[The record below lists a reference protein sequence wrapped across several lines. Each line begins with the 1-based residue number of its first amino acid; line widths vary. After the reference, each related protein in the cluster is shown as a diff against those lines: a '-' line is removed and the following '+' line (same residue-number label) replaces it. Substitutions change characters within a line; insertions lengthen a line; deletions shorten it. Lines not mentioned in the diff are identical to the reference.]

1 MKAIRMLKMSIRDSF
16 KSVIRNYKLSLA
28 SISCI
33 TITLIIVAIAKDKP
47 QISKNANPENNNKIN
62 NDNEQKEDPKEQPKD
77 KTNDESKISLKNQ
90 KTIKKIK
97 EICSQDFISIE
108 ELRNIC
114 WKGIP
119 SDDPLIRAECWK
131 ILLGLYPLKKELKV
145 SIIKR
150 KKDEYIDMCNLYSNA
165 LSNPDEVM
173 NEEEL
178 KIYRQIQ
185 KDNPRT
191 MPESSLFQHEK
202 IQFMLT
208 RVLYIW
214 SLRHPASGYVQGF
227 NDLCIPF
234 FIVYFLEK
242 FPEKNVDTI
251 LKLNENEFKKL
262 SEETLTEIETT
273 IYFSLTKL
281 LDRIQTNYTIN
292 QPGITLMI
300 KKMELIIEKVDPKL
314 YDYLK
319 KFEIDYVQ
327 FCFRWMNCFL
337 IREFPVKLILRLW
350 DAYFSEEKGFSE
362 FHLYVC
368 ACLLLTFSEK
378 LKAMT
383 EFQELIVF
391 LQNLPTSNWR
401 IEDMDML
408 LAKSYSIKMLY
419 SNSIILKNE
428 GKNQ

>member
-1 MKAIRMLKMSIRDSF
+1 MEIKKKFEKNIFTEVIED
-16 KSVIRNYKLSLA
+16 KSQNN
-28 SISCI
+28 
-33 TITLIIVAIAKDKP
+33 
-47 QISKNANPENNNKIN
+47 QKNKEENNNNHIN
-62 NDNEQKEDPKEQPKD
+62 NKEQNED
-77 KTNDESKISLKNQ
+77 KKETNEEKNNEKKEISQKNQ
-90 KTIKKIK
+90 KIIKKIK

-114 WKGIP
+114 WQGIP
-119 SDDPLIRAECWK
+119 SEDPLIRAECWK
-131 ILLGLYPLKKELKV
+131 ILLGLYPLKKELKI
-145 SIIKR
+145 SIIQR

-178 KIYRQIQ
+178 KIYRQIL

-242 FPEKNVDTI
+242 FPEKNIDTI
-251 LKLNENEFKKL
+251 LKLNEDEFKKL

-300 KKMELIIEKVDPKL
+300 KKMELIIQKVDPKL
-314 YDYLK
+314 YEYLK
-319 KFEIDYVQ
+319 KYEIDYVQ

>member
-1 MKAIRMLKMSIRDSF
+1 MEIKKKFEKNIF
-16 KSVIRNYKLSLA
+16 TEVID
-28 SISCI
+28 
-33 TITLIIVAIAKDKP
+33 DKT

>member
-1 MKAIRMLKMSIRDSF
+1 MEIKKKFEKNIFTEVIDDKTQIR
-16 KSVIRNYKLSLA
+16 
-28 SISCI
+28 
-33 TITLIIVAIAKDKP
+33 
-47 QISKNANPENNNKIN
+47 KNANPENNNKIN
-62 NDNEQKEDPKEQPKD
+62 NDNEQKEDQKEQPKD

>member
-1 MKAIRMLKMSIRDSF
+1 MEIKKKFEKNIFTEVIED
-16 KSVIRNYKLSLA
+16 KSKTNQ
-28 SISCI
+28 
-33 TITLIIVAIAKDKP
+33 KDK
-47 QISKNANPENNNKIN
+47 QENNINQINNNDKKEDQKEIN
-62 NDNEQKEDPKEQPKD
+62 NDKKD
-77 KTNDESKISLKNQ
+77 IEKKISQKNIR
-90 KTIKKIK
+90 TFKKIN

-119 SDDPLIRAECWK
+119 SEDPLIRAECWK
-131 ILLGLYPLKKELKV
+131 ILLGLYPLKKELKK
-145 SIIKR
+145 SIIQR
-150 KKDEYIDMCNLYSNA
+150 KKDEYIDMCNVYSNA
-165 LSNPDEVM
+165 LSNPEEVM

-185 KDNPRT
+185 KDIPRT
-191 MPESSLFQHEK
+191 MPDSSLFQHEK

>member
-1 MKAIRMLKMSIRDSF
+1 MEIKKKFEKNIF
-16 KSVIRNYKLSLA
+16 TEVIE
-28 SISCI
+28 
-33 TITLIIVAIAKDKP
+33 DKP

-62 NDNEQKEDPKEQPKD
+62 NNNEQKEDQKEQPKD

>member
-1 MKAIRMLKMSIRDSF
+1 MEIKKKFEKNIFTEVIED
-16 KSVIRNYKLSLA
+16 KSKTNQ
-28 SISCI
+28 
-33 TITLIIVAIAKDKP
+33 KDK
-47 QISKNANPENNNKIN
+47 QENNINQINNNDKKEDQKEIN
-62 NDNEQKEDPKEQPKD
+62 NDKKD
-77 KTNDESKISLKNQ
+77 IEKKISQKNIR
-90 KTIKKIK
+90 TFKKIN

-108 ELRNIC
+108 ELRNIF

-119 SDDPLIRAECWK
+119 SEDPLIRAECWK
-131 ILLGLYPLKKELKV
+131 ILLGLYPLKKELKK
-145 SIIKR
+145 SIIQR
-150 KKDEYIDMCNLYSNA
+150 KKDEYIDMCNVYSNA
-165 LSNPDEVM
+165 LSNPEEVM

-185 KDNPRT
+185 KDIPRT
-191 MPESSLFQHEK
+191 MPDSSLFQHEK

-242 FPEKNVDTI
+242 FPEKNIDTI

-292 QPGITLMI
+292 QPGITKMI
-300 KKMELIIEKVDPKL
+300 KKMELIVEKVDPKL

-337 IREFPVKLILRLW
+337 IREFPVNLILRLW

-378 LKAMT
+378 LKAMS

-391 LQNLPTSNWR
+391 LQNLPTSTWT

>member
-1 MKAIRMLKMSIRDSF
+1 MEIKKKFEKNIF
-16 KSVIRNYKLSLA
+16 TEVIE
-28 SISCI
+28 
-33 TITLIIVAIAKDKP
+33 DKP

-62 NDNEQKEDPKEQPKD
+62 NDNEQKEDQKEQPKD
-77 KTNDESKISLKNQ
+77 KTNDEAKISLKNQ

>member
-1 MKAIRMLKMSIRDSF
+1 MEIKKKFEKNIF
-16 KSVIRNYKLSLA
+16 TEVIE
-28 SISCI
+28 
-33 TITLIIVAIAKDKP
+33 DKP

-77 KTNDESKISLKNQ
+77 KTNDEAKISLKNQ

>member
-1 MKAIRMLKMSIRDSF
+1 MEIKKKFEKNIFTEVIED
-16 KSVIRNYKLSLA
+16 KSKTNQ
-28 SISCI
+28 
-33 TITLIIVAIAKDKP
+33 KDK
-47 QISKNANPENNNKIN
+47 QENNINQINNNDKKEDQKEINNEKKDIEKKISQKNIRTFKKIN
-62 NDNEQKEDPKEQPKD
+62 
-77 KTNDESKISLKNQ
+77 
-90 KTIKKIK
+90 

-119 SDDPLIRAECWK
+119 SEDPLIRAECWK
-131 ILLGLYPLKKELKV
+131 ILLGLYPLKKELKK
-145 SIIKR
+145 SIIQR
-150 KKDEYIDMCNLYSNA
+150 KKDEYIDMCNVYSNA
-165 LSNPDEVM
+165 LSNPEEVM

-185 KDNPRT
+185 KDIPRT
-191 MPESSLFQHEK
+191 MPDSSLFQHEK

-242 FPEKNVDTI
+242 FPEKNIDTI

-292 QPGITLMI
+292 QPGITKMI
-300 KKMELIIEKVDPKL
+300 KKMELIVEKVDPKL

-337 IREFPVKLILRLW
+337 IREFPVNLILRLW

-378 LKAMT
+378 LKAMS

-391 LQNLPTSNWR
+391 LQNLPTSTWT

>member
-1 MKAIRMLKMSIRDSF
+1 MNVKKKFEKNIF
-16 KSVIRNYKLSLA
+16 TEVIE
-28 SISCI
+28 
-33 TITLIIVAIAKDKP
+33 DKP
-47 QISKNANPENNNKIN
+47 PKNQTEKEENINNEINNNKEQ
-62 NDNEQKEDPKEQPKD
+62 NENKIDIIKGKSSEDIKNSQ
-77 KTNDESKISLKNQ
+77 KNQ
-90 KTIKKIK
+90 KIVKKIK
-97 EICSQDFISIE
+97 EISSQDFISIE

-119 SDDPLIRAECWK
+119 SEDPLIRAECWK
-131 ILLGLYPLKKELKV
+131 ILLGLYPLKKELKNSV
-145 SIIKR
+145 IQR
-150 KKDEYIDMCNLYSNA
+150 KKDEYLDMCNVYSNA
-165 LSNPDEVM
+165 LKNPEEVM

-191 MPESSLFQHEK
+191 MPESSLFQNNK
-202 IQFMLT
+202 IQYMLT

-242 FPEKNVDTI
+242 FPEKNIDTI
-251 LKLNENEFKKL
+251 LKLDENEFKKL
-262 SEETLTEIETT
+262 SEDTLTEIETT

-292 QPGITLMI
+292 QPGITKMI
-300 KKMELIIEKVDPKL
+300 KKMELIVEKVDPKL
-314 YDYLK
+314 YEYLK

-391 LQNLPTSNWR
+391 LQNLPTANWTV
-401 IEDMDML
+401 EDMDML
-408 LAKSYSIKMLY
+408 LAKSYSIKVLY
-419 SNSIILKNE
+419 SNSIILKSD

>member
-1 MKAIRMLKMSIRDSF
+1 MEIKKKFEKNIF
-16 KSVIRNYKLSLA
+16 TEVID
-28 SISCI
+28 
-33 TITLIIVAIAKDKP
+33 DKT

-62 NDNEQKEDPKEQPKD
+62 NDNEQKEDQKEQPKD

-185 KDNPRT
+185 KDIPRT
-191 MPESSLFQHEK
+191 MPDSSLFQHEK

-242 FPEKNVDTI
+242 FPEKNIDTI

-292 QPGITLMI
+292 QPGITKMI
-300 KKMELIIEKVDPKL
+300 KKMELIVEKVDPKL

-337 IREFPVKLILRLW
+337 IREFPVNLILRLW

-378 LKAMT
+378 LKAMS

-391 LQNLPTSNWR
+391 LQNLPTSTWT

>member
-1 MKAIRMLKMSIRDSF
+1 MEIKKKFEKNIFTEVIED
-16 KSVIRNYKLSLA
+16 KSKTNQ
-28 SISCI
+28 
-33 TITLIIVAIAKDKP
+33 KDK
-47 QISKNANPENNNKIN
+47 QENNINQINNNDKKEDQKEIN
-62 NDNEQKEDPKEQPKD
+62 NDKKD
-77 KTNDESKISLKNQ
+77 IEKKISQKNIR
-90 KTIKKIK
+90 TFKKIN

-119 SDDPLIRAECWK
+119 SEDPLIRAECWK
-131 ILLGLYPLKKELKV
+131 ILLGLYPLKKELKK
-145 SIIKR
+145 SIIQR
-150 KKDEYIDMCNLYSNA
+150 KKDEYIDMCNVYSNA
-165 LSNPDEVM
+165 LSNPEEVM

-185 KDNPRT
+185 KDIPRT
-191 MPESSLFQHEK
+191 MPDSSLFQHEK

-242 FPEKNVDTI
+242 FPEKNIDTI

-292 QPGITLMI
+292 QPGITKMI
-300 KKMELIIEKVDPKL
+300 KKMELIVEKVDPKL

-337 IREFPVKLILRLW
+337 IREFPVNLILRLW

-378 LKAMT
+378 LKAMS

-391 LQNLPTSNWR
+391 LQNLPTSTWT
-401 IEDMDML
+401 IEEMDML

>member
-1 MKAIRMLKMSIRDSF
+1 MEIKKKFEKNIF
-16 KSVIRNYKLSLA
+16 TEVIE
-28 SISCI
+28 
-33 TITLIIVAIAKDKP
+33 DKP
-47 QISKNANPENNNKIN
+47 QISTNANLKNNNKIN
-62 NDNEQKEDPKEQPKD
+62 NDNEQKEDQKEQPKD

>member
-1 MKAIRMLKMSIRDSF
+1 MEMKKKFEKNIFTEVIED
-16 KSVIRNYKLSLA
+16 KS
-28 SISCI
+28 
-33 TITLIIVAIAKDKP
+33 
-47 QISKNANPENNNKIN
+47 QINKKENPENNNKIN
-62 NDNEQKEDPKEQPKD
+62 INNAQKENSKEIPKD
-77 KTNDESKISLKNQ
+77 KSNEELKISQKNQ

-178 KIYRQIQ
+178 KIYRQIL

-242 FPEKNVDTI
+242 FPEKNIDTI

>member
-1 MKAIRMLKMSIRDSF
+1 MEIKKKFEKNIFTEVIED
-16 KSVIRNYKLSLA
+16 KSKTNQ
-28 SISCI
+28 
-33 TITLIIVAIAKDKP
+33 KDK
-47 QISKNANPENNNKIN
+47 QENNINQINNNDKKEDQKEIN
-62 NDNEQKEDPKEQPKD
+62 NDKKD
-77 KTNDESKISLKNQ
+77 IEKKISQKNIR
-90 KTIKKIK
+90 TFKKIN

-119 SDDPLIRAECWK
+119 SEDPLIRAECWK
-131 ILLGLYPLKKELKV
+131 ILLGLYPLKKELKK
-145 SIIKR
+145 SIIQR
-150 KKDEYIDMCNLYSNA
+150 KKDEYIDMCNVYSNA
-165 LSNPDEVM
+165 LSNPEEVM

-185 KDNPRT
+185 KDIPRT
-191 MPESSLFQHEK
+191 MPDSSLFQHEK

-242 FPEKNVDTI
+242 FPEKNIDTI

-292 QPGITLMI
+292 QPGITKMI
-300 KKMELIIEKVDPKL
+300 KKMELIVEKVDPKL

-378 LKAMT
+378 LKAMS

-391 LQNLPTSNWR
+391 LQNLPTSTWT